1 MDINFQDPSD
11 IPLPPDEVRIRELR
25 AKVLPDQVRI
35 QIFLELTPFQVRP
48 NGEIKVT
55 DDQDREVA
63 SISIIEA
70 IDSKMQLTIHLP
82 EGSNGEH
89 TLSTQI
95 YYYPIELFQ
104 KGTANEEGETQ
115 VDLPSERQV
124 VDSQETK
131 FTVSSPGEAAQPG

>member
-25 AKVLPDQVRI
+25 AKVLSDQVRI
-35 QIFLELTPFQVRP
+35 QIFLELTPFQKRP

-55 DDQDREVA
+55 DDQGREVA

-82 EGSNGEH
+82 DGSEGEH

-104 KGTANEEGETQ
+104 KEAGSEGKDAQ
-115 VDLPSERQV
+115 VELPTEKQV

-131 FTVSSPGEAAQPG
+131 FTLSNPHESV